1 MRTTKKNLKLIPS
14 APRDAAAPTIKDA
27 RLRPGLSRAG
37 RMKWLCILL
46 AAILG
51 CLWVSSAYPETKSAQ
66 YQEYEVKAAF
76 IYNFLKFVDWP
87 EEKATKTGN
96 QIIIGIIGEDPFG
109 QAVDIFK
116 DKTVENRALT
126 IRRFEGLRQL
136 KETAEK
142 DKQAR
147 EKLEGLKTCHL
158 LFICPSERKQ
168 TKEIIDFVGK
178 NGVLTVGDTD
188 EIIKSGGIIGFTM
201 EDNKIRFDINLTA
214 AEKTGLKIRSQL
226 LRLAKRVIKDEPN
239 SSDLADKAV
248 EQEGK

>member
-1 MRTTKKNLKLIPS
+1 MMNQKRENKTNGT
-14 APRDAAAPTIKDA
+14 
-27 RLRPGLSRAG
+27 RLRPAHSQTG
-37 RMKWLCILL
+37 RMKWLFVPLVVL
-46 AAILG
+46 LG
-51 CLWVSSAYPETKSAQ
+51 CLWVSNAYPETKSAQ

-87 EEKATKTGN
+87 EEKMTKNGN

-116 DKTVENRALT
+116 DKTVENRTLT
-126 IRRFEGLRQL
+126 IKRFEGLRQL

-142 DKQAR
+142 DKSAN
-147 EKLEGLKTCHL
+147 EKLEALKTCHL

-168 TKEIIDFVGK
+168 IREIIDFVGQ

-188 EIIKSGGIIGFTM
+188 EIIKSGGIIGFVM

-226 LRLAKRVIKDEPN
+226 LRLAKRVIKDESNPPGAK
-239 SSDLADKAV
+239 DEAAR
-248 EQEGK
+248 QEGK